1 MESRRATIKDVAEA
15 AGVGVATVSRVLSGG
30 SASPRT
36 RERVLAVA
44 AQLDYRP
51 SALGRNLRQRRT
63 GGIGLLVPDLT
74 DTFYG
79 QLAEGV
85 LACARSAGEPVVLGS
100 TGDDPEQEA
109 ELIGMLLEQSVDRV
123 IAVPA
128 GDADTWRPAVKA
140 GMTVVFADRLPSA
153 MGGGAADGPA
163 FAVADHSVE
172 NAAIADLMLLDGLS
186 PGIGAQDAPGG
197 SLLSRPREVPGAVA
211 SRPQEAGASRMLDVP
226 SVLADDRTGIR
237 TAVRYLRGLG
247 HRRIAYLG
255 GPGHDRRVAAF
266 REAVGAPVDEELV
279 VFSTGSRDSAYAAAS
294 GLFQSRP
301 DLTAVV
307 AGGNVLGE
315 AAVLAARELD
325 LRVPRDVSLVMY
337 DDVPWAELCSPPLTV
352 IAQPGRDIGYRAAE
366 LVLRAGSRRPRSVV
380 LPTELIVRGSCGPRH

>member
-1 MESRRATIKDVAEA
+1 MERRATIKDVAEA

-30 SASPRT
+30 SASAAT

-63 GGIGLLVPDLT
+63 GGMGLLVPDLT

-79 QLAEGV
+79 QLSEGV
-85 LACARSAGEPVVLGS
+85 LACARSAGEPVVIGS
-100 TGDDPEQEA
+100 TGGDPEQEA
-109 ELIGMLLEQSVDRV
+109 ELIGMLLEQSVDRL
-123 IAVPA
+123 IAVPS
-128 GDADTWRPAVKA
+128 GDADTWSPVLRA
-140 GMTVVFADRLPSA
+140 GMTVVFADRLPLQSSPEDVR
-153 MGGGAADGPA
+153 AA
-163 FAVADHSVE
+163 AVAD
-172 NAAIADLMLLDGLS
+172 LMALDGLS
-186 PGIGAQDAPGG
+186 AAAPA
-197 SLLSRPREVPGAVA
+197 RPLDIPAV
-211 SRPQEAGASRMLDVP
+211 V
-226 SVLADDRTGIR
+226 ADDRAGIR

-247 HRRIAYLG
+247 HKRIAFLG
-255 GPGHDRRVAAF
+255 GPGQESRVNAF

-279 VFSTGSRDSAYAAAS
+279 VFGTGSRDSAYAAAS

-301 DLTAVV
+301 DLSAVV

-352 IAQPGRDIGYRAAE
+352 IAQPGRDMGYRAAE
-366 LVLRAGSRRPRSVV
+366 LVLRAGTRKPRSVV
-380 LPTELIVRGSCGPRH
+380 LPTELIIRGSCGPHR

>member
-1 MESRRATIKDVAEA
+1 MERATIKDVAEA

-30 SASPRT
+30 SASPAT

-74 DTFYG
+74 DTFFG

-85 LACARSAGEPVVLGS
+85 LACARSAGEPVVTGS

-109 ELIGMLLEQSVDRV
+109 ELVGMLLEQSVDRV
-123 IAVPA
+123 IAVPS
-128 GDADTWRPAVKA
+128 GDADTWGPAMRA
-140 GMTVVFADRLPSA
+140 GMNVIFADRLP
-153 MGGGAADGPA
+153 AAEPTEPDP
-163 FAVADHSVE
+163 
-172 NAAIADLMLLDGLS
+172 ITDLMLLDGVI
-186 PGIGAQDAPGG
+186 PP
-197 SLLSRPREVPGAVA
+197 PP
-211 SRPQEAGASRMLDVP
+211 PPMDVP
-226 SVLADDRTGIR
+226 SVLADDRAGIR

-247 HRRIAYLG
+247 HKRIAFLG
-255 GPGHDRRVAAF
+255 GPGHVRRVAAF
-266 REAVGAPVDEELV
+266 REAVGGPVDEELV
-279 VFSTGSRDSAYAAAS
+279 VFATGSRDAAYAAAS

-352 IAQPGRDIGYRAAE
+352 VAQPGRDMGYRAAE
-366 LVLRAGSRRPRSVV
+366 LLLRGGRRPRGVV

>member
-1 MESRRATIKDVAEA
+1 MEKRATIKDVAEA

-30 SASPRT
+30 SASPAT

-79 QLAEGV
+79 QLSEGV
-85 LACARSAGEPVVLGS
+85 LACARSAGEPVVIGS
-100 TGDDPEQEA
+100 TGGDPEQEA
-109 ELIGMLLEQSVDRV
+109 DLIGMLLEQSVDRL
-123 IAVPA
+123 IAVPS
-128 GDADTWRPAVKA
+128 GDADTWSPALRA
-140 GMTVVFADRLPSA
+140 GMTVVFADRLPLQSSPEDVR
-153 MGGGAADGPA
+153 AA
-163 FAVADHSVE
+163 AVAD
-172 NAAIADLMLLDGLS
+172 LMALDGLS
-186 PGIGAQDAPGG
+186 AAAPA
-197 SLLSRPREVPGAVA
+197 RP
-211 SRPQEAGASRMLDVP
+211 LDVP
-226 SVLADDRTGIR
+226 AVVADDRAGVR

-247 HRRIAYLG
+247 HKRIAFLG
-255 GPGHDRRVAAF
+255 GPGQESRVHAF

-279 VFSTGSRDSAYAAAS
+279 VFGTGSRDSAYAAAS

-301 DLTAVV
+301 DLSAVV

-352 IAQPGRDIGYRAAE
+352 IAQPGRDMGYRAAE
-366 LVLRAGSRRPRSVV
+366 LVLRAGGRKPRSVV
-380 LPTELIVRGSCGPRH
+380 LPTELIIRGSCGPHR

>member
-1 MESRRATIKDVAEA
+1 MELRRATIKDVAEA

-30 SASPRT
+30 SASPET

-74 DTFYG
+74 DTFFG
-79 QLAEGV
+79 QVAEGV
-85 LACARSAGEPVVLGS
+85 LACARAAGEPVVVGS

-109 ELIGMLLEQSVDRV
+109 ELVGMLLEQSVDRM
-123 IAVPA
+123 IAVPS
-128 GDADTWRPAVKA
+128 GGVETWLPVTRA
-140 GMTVVFADRLPSA
+140 GMTVVFADRLP
-153 MGGGAADGPA
+153 AAPPDDDLPG
-163 FAVADHSVE
+163 ST
-172 NAAIADLMLLDGLS
+172 ADLMLLDGVL
-186 PGIGAQDAPGG
+186 PPPPVGRHGRALA
-197 SLLSRPREVPGAVA
+197 
-211 SRPQEAGASRMLDVP
+211 DVP
-226 SVLADDRTGIR
+226 AVLADDRSGIR

-247 HRRIAYLG
+247 HRRIAFLG

-279 VFSTGSRDSAYAAAS
+279 VFATGSRDSAYAAAS

-301 DLTAVV
+301 DLTAVLA
-307 AGGNVLGE
+307 AGNMLGE

-366 LVLRAGSRRPRSVV
+366 LVLRGAGRRARGAT

>member
-1 MESRRATIKDVAEA
+1 MERRATIKDVAEA

-30 SASPRT
+30 SASPQT

-63 GGIGLLVPDLT
+63 GGMGLLVPDLT

-100 TGDDPEQEA
+100 TGGDPEQES
-109 ELIGMLLEQSVDRV
+109 ELIGMLLEQSVDRL
-123 IAVPA
+123 IAVPS
-128 GDADTWRPAVKA
+128 GDADTWVPAIRA
-140 GMTVVFADRLPSA
+140 GMTVVFADRLPA
-153 MGGGAADGPA
+153 KAAQEDTG
-163 FAVADHSVE
+163 AVAV
-172 NAAIADLMLLDGLS
+172 NDLMLLDGL
-186 PGIGAQDAPGG
+186 PPAPVAGHHA
-197 SLLSRPREVPGAVA
+197 RP
-211 SRPQEAGASRMLDVP
+211 LDVP
-226 SVLADDRTGIR
+226 AVVADDRGGIR

-247 HRRIAYLG
+247 HRRIAFLG
-255 GPGHDRRVAAF
+255 GPGQDLRVAAF

-279 VFSTGSRDSAYAAAS
+279 VFGTGSRDSAYAAAS

-301 DLTAVV
+301 DLSAVV

-352 IAQPGRDIGYRAAE
+352 IAQPGRDMGYRAAE
-366 LVLRAGSRRPRSVV
+366 LVLRAGGRKPRSVV
-380 LPTELIVRGSCGPRH
+380 LPTELIIRGSCGPRR

>member
-1 MESRRATIKDVAEA
+1 MEVRRVTIKDVAEA

-30 SASPRT
+30 SASPET

-74 DTFYG
+74 DTFFG
-79 QLAEGV
+79 QVAEGV
-85 LACARSAGEPVVLGS
+85 LACARSAGEPVVVGS

-109 ELIGMLLEQSVDRV
+109 ELVGMLLEQSVDRL
-123 IAVPA
+123 IAVPSGGA
-128 GDADTWRPAVKA
+128 ETWLPVTRA
-140 GMTVVFADRLPSA
+140 GMTVVFADRLPA
-153 MGGGAADGPA
+153 GPA
-163 FAVADHSVE
+163 DDDLPGST
-172 NAAIADLMLLDGLS
+172 ADLMLLDGV
-186 PGIGAQDAPGG
+186 PA
-197 SLLSRPREVPGAVA
+197 RPPARAVA
-211 SRPQEAGASRMLDVP
+211 DVP
-226 SVLADDRTGIR
+226 AVLADDRSGIR
-237 TAVRYLRGLG
+237 TAVRYLHGLG
-247 HRRIAYLG
+247 HRRIAFLG

-279 VFSTGSRDSAYAAAS
+279 VFATGSRDSAYAAAS

-301 DLTAVV
+301 DLTAVLA
-307 AGGNVLGE
+307 AGNMLGE

-366 LVLRAGSRRPRSVV
+366 LVLRGTGRRPRGVT

>member
-30 SASPRT
+30 SASPET

-44 AQLDYRP
+44 AHLDYRP

-63 GGIGLLVPDLT
+63 GGMGLFVPDLT

-109 ELIGMLLEQSVDRV
+109 ELVGMLLEQGVDRV

-128 GDADTWRPAVKA
+128 GGAETWSPAIKA
-140 GMTVVFADRLPSA
+140 GMTVVFADRLPSDPSTDA
-153 MGGGAADGPA
+153 RLDRPGSPSDEGSGAAT
-163 FAVADHSVE
+163 VS
-172 NAAIADLMLLDGLS
+172 DLMLLDGL
-186 PGIGAQDAPGG
+186 PPV
-197 SLLSRPREVPGAVA
+197 SRALP
-211 SRPQEAGASRMLDVP
+211 LDVP
-226 SVLADDRTGIR
+226 AVLADDRAGIR

-247 HRRIAYLG
+247 HRRIAFLG
-255 GPGHDRRVAAF
+255 GPGHGRRVTAF

-279 VFSTGSRDSAYAAAS
+279 VFATGSRDSAYAAAS
-294 GLFQSRP
+294 VLFQSRP

-307 AGGNVLGE
+307 TGGNVLGE

-352 IAQPGRDIGYRAAE
+352 IAQPGRDMGYRAAE
-366 LVLRAGSRRPRSVV
+366 LVLRAGSRRPRSVL

>member
-1 MESRRATIKDVAEA
+1 MEKRATIKDVAEA

-30 SASPRT
+30 SASAAT

-63 GGIGLLVPDLT
+63 GGMGLLVPDLT

-79 QLAEGV
+79 QLSEGV
-85 LACARSAGEPVVLGS
+85 LACARSAGEPVVIGS
-100 TGDDPEQEA
+100 TGGDPEQEA
-109 ELIGMLLEQSVDRV
+109 ELIGMLLEQSVDRL
-123 IAVPA
+123 IAVPS
-128 GDADTWRPAVKA
+128 GDADTWSPVLRA
-140 GMTVVFADRLPSA
+140 GMTVVFADRLPLQSSPEDVR
-153 MGGGAADGPA
+153 AA
-163 FAVADHSVE
+163 AVAD
-172 NAAIADLMLLDGLS
+172 LMALDGLS
-186 PGIGAQDAPGG
+186 AAAPA
-197 SLLSRPREVPGAVA
+197 RP
-211 SRPQEAGASRMLDVP
+211 LDVP
-226 SVLADDRTGIR
+226 AVVADDRAGIR

-247 HRRIAYLG
+247 HRRIAFLG
-255 GPGHDRRVAAF
+255 GPGQDSRVNAF

-279 VFSTGSRDSAYAAAS
+279 VFGTGSRDSAYAAAS

-301 DLTAVV
+301 DLSAVV

-352 IAQPGRDIGYRAAE
+352 IAQPGRDMGYRAAE
-366 LVLRAGSRRPRSVV
+366 LVLRAGGRRPRSVV
-380 LPTELIVRGSCGPRH
+380 LPTELIIRGSCGPHR

>member
-1 MESRRATIKDVAEA
+1 MERRATIKDVAEA

-30 SASPRT
+30 SASPAT

-63 GGIGLLVPDLT
+63 GGMGLLVPDLT

-79 QLAEGV
+79 QLSEGV
-85 LACARSAGEPVVLGS
+85 LACARSAGEPVVIGS
-100 TGDDPEQEA
+100 TGGDPEQEA
-109 ELIGMLLEQSVDRV
+109 DLIGMLLEQSVDRL
-123 IAVPA
+123 IAVPS
-128 GDADTWRPAVKA
+128 GDADTWSPVLRA
-140 GMTVVFADRLPSA
+140 GMTVVFADRLPLLQSPPEDVR
-153 MGGGAADGPA
+153 AA
-163 FAVADHSVE
+163 AVT
-172 NAAIADLMLLDGLS
+172 DLMALDGLS
-186 PGIGAQDAPGG
+186 AAAPA
-197 SLLSRPREVPGAVA
+197 RP
-211 SRPQEAGASRMLDVP
+211 LDVP
-226 SVLADDRTGIR
+226 AVVADDRAGIR

-247 HRRIAYLG
+247 HRRIAFLG
-255 GPGHDRRVAAF
+255 GPGQESRVNAF

-279 VFSTGSRDSAYAAAS
+279 VFGTGSRDSAYAAAS

-301 DLTAVV
+301 DLSAVV

-352 IAQPGRDIGYRAAE
+352 IAQPGRDMGYRAAE
-366 LVLRAGSRRPRSVV
+366 LVLRAGGRKPRSVV
-380 LPTELIVRGSCGPRH
+380 LPTELIIRGSCGPHR

>member
-1 MESRRATIKDVAEA
+1 MEKRATIKDVAEA

-30 SASPRT
+30 SASAAT

-63 GGIGLLVPDLT
+63 GGMGLLVPDLT

-79 QLAEGV
+79 QLSEGV
-85 LACARSAGEPVVLGS
+85 LACARSAGEPVVIGS
-100 TGDDPEQEA
+100 TGGDPEQEA
-109 ELIGMLLEQSVDRV
+109 DLIGMLLEQSVDRL
-123 IAVPA
+123 IAVPS
-128 GDADTWRPAVKA
+128 GDADTWSPVLRA
-140 GMTVVFADRLPSA
+140 GMTVVFADRLPLLSSPEDVR
-153 MGGGAADGPA
+153 AA
-163 FAVADHSVE
+163 AVAD
-172 NAAIADLMLLDGLS
+172 LMALDGLS
-186 PGIGAQDAPGG
+186 AAAPA
-197 SLLSRPREVPGAVA
+197 RPLDIPAV
-211 SRPQEAGASRMLDVP
+211 V
-226 SVLADDRTGIR
+226 ADDRAGIR

-247 HRRIAYLG
+247 HKRIAFLG
-255 GPGHDRRVAAF
+255 GPGQESRVNAF

-279 VFSTGSRDSAYAAAS
+279 VFGTGSRDSAYAAAS

-301 DLTAVV
+301 DLSAVV

-352 IAQPGRDIGYRAAE
+352 IAQPGRDMGYRAAE
-366 LVLRAGSRRPRSVV
+366 LVLRAGTRKPRSVV
-380 LPTELIVRGSCGPRH
+380 LPTELIIRGSCGPHR

>member
-1 MESRRATIKDVAEA
+1 MEKRATIKDVAEA

-30 SASPRT
+30 SASAST

-63 GGIGLLVPDLT
+63 GGMGLLVPDLT
-74 DTFYG
+74 DTFFG

-85 LACARSAGEPVVLGS
+85 LACARSAGEPVVIGS
-100 TGDDPEQEA
+100 TGDDPEQES

-123 IAVPA
+123 IAVPS
-128 GDADTWRPAVKA
+128 GDADTWGPAIRA
-140 GMTVVFADRLPSA
+140 GMTVVFADRQPAGAQEPAGGSA
-153 MGGGAADGPA
+153 AG
-163 FAVADHSVE
+163 
-172 NAAIADLMLLDGLS
+172 DLMLLDGL
-186 PGIGAQDAPGG
+186 APAPPA
-197 SLLSRPREVPGAVA
+197 RPAARPLEVPA
-211 SRPQEAGASRMLDVP
+211 
-226 SVLADDRTGIR
+226 VLADDRAGIR

-247 HRRIAYLG
+247 HRRIAFLG

-266 REAVGAPVDEELV
+266 REAVGEPVDEELI
-279 VFSTGSRDSAYAAAS
+279 VFATGSRDSAYAAAS

-301 DLTAVV
+301 DLSAVL

-337 DDVPWAELCSPPLTV
+337 DDVPWAELCAPPLTV

-366 LVLRAGSRRPRSVV
+366 LVLRAASRRPRTVV
-380 LPTELIVRGSCGPRH
+380 LPTELIVRGSCGPRR

>member
-1 MESRRATIKDVAEA
+1 MEKRATIKDVAEA

-30 SASPRT
+30 SASAST

-63 GGIGLLVPDLT
+63 GGLGLLVPDLT

-79 QLAEGV
+79 QLSEGV
-85 LACARSAGEPVVLGS
+85 LACARSSGEPVVLGS
-100 TGDDPEQEA
+100 TGGDPEQEA

-123 IAVPA
+123 IAVPS
-128 GDADTWRPAVKA
+128 GDAETWAPVIRT
-140 GMTVVFADRLPSA
+140 GMTVVFADRLPPE
-153 MGGGAADGPA
+153 AAREEERDEDPA
-163 FAVADHSVE
+163 GTALD
-172 NAAIADLMLLDGLS
+172 DLMLLDGLS
-186 PGIGAQDAPGG
+186 SRTRPSTPEPAP
-197 SLLSRPREVPGAVA
+197 SRLP
-211 SRPQEAGASRMLDVP
+211 DVP
-226 SVLADDRTGIR
+226 AVLADDRAGIR

-247 HRRIAYLG
+247 HRRIAFLG
-255 GPGHDRRVAAF
+255 GPGHDRRADAF
-266 REAVGAPVDEELV
+266 REAVGSPVDEELV
-279 VFSTGSRDSAYAAAS
+279 VFGTGSRDSAYAAAS

-301 DLTAVV
+301 DLSAVV

-337 DDVPWAELCSPPLTV
+337 DDVPWAELCAPPLTV
-352 IAQPGRDIGYRAAE
+352 IAQPGRDMGYRACE
-366 LVLRAGSRRPRSVV
+366 LVLREGTRRARSVV
-380 LPTELIVRGSCGPRH
+380 LPTELIIRGSCGPRR

>member
-1 MESRRATIKDVAEA
+1 MGRRATIKDVAEA

-30 SASPRT
+30 SASAAA
-36 RERVLAVA
+36 RERVLAAA

-63 GGIGLLVPDLT
+63 GGMGLLVPDLT

-100 TGDDPEQEA
+100 TGGDPEQEA
-109 ELIGMLLEQSVDRV
+109 DLIGMLIEQSVDRL
-123 IAVPA
+123 IAVPS
-128 GDADTWRPAVKA
+128 GDAETWTPAMRA
-140 GMTVVFADRLPSA
+140 GMTVIFADRLPSQA
-153 MGGGAADGPA
+153 SPDGTGPS
-163 FAVADHSVE
+163 AVG
-172 NAAIADLMLLDGLS
+172 DLMTLDGL
-186 PGIGAQDAPGG
+186 PPAPPA
-197 SLLSRPREVPGAVA
+197 R
-211 SRPQEAGASRMLDVP
+211 QLDVP
-226 SVLADDRTGIR
+226 AVVADDRAGIR

-247 HRRIAYLG
+247 HKRIAFLG
-255 GPGHDRRVAAF
+255 GPGHDGRADAF
-266 REAVGAPVDEELV
+266 RAAVGEPVDEELI
-279 VFSTGSRDSAYAAAS
+279 VFGTGSRDSAYAAAS

-301 DLTAVV
+301 DLSAVV

-325 LRVPRDVSLVMY
+325 LRVPKDVSLVMY

-352 IAQPGRDIGYRAAE
+352 IAQPGRDMGYRAAE
-366 LVLRAGSRRPRSVV
+366 LVLRAGTRRARSVV
-380 LPTELIVRGSCGPRH
+380 LPTELIVRGSCGPRR

>member
-1 MESRRATIKDVAEA
+1 MEKRATIKDVAEA

-30 SASPRT
+30 SASPQT

-74 DTFYG
+74 DTFFA
-79 QLAEGV
+79 QFAEGV

-100 TGDDPEQEA
+100 TAGDPEQEA
-109 ELIGMLLEQSVDRV
+109 ELIGMLLEQSVDRL
-123 IAVPA
+123 IAVPS
-128 GDADTWRPAVKA
+128 GEEDTWAPAIRA
-140 GMTVVFADRLPSA
+140 GMTVVFADRLPARPSPEEEDP
-153 MGGGAADGPA
+153 AAA
-163 FAVADHSVE
+163 AVG
-172 NAAIADLMLLDGLS
+172 DLMLLDGV
-186 PGIGAQDAPGG
+186 AAPPPAHG
-197 SLLSRPREVPGAVA
+197 R
-211 SRPQEAGASRMLDVP
+211 AGELPAVP
-226 SVLADDRTGIR
+226 SVLADDRAGIR

-247 HRRIAYLG
+247 HRRIAFLG
-255 GPGHDRRVAAF
+255 GPGHDRRVSAF
-266 REAVGAPVDEELV
+266 REAVGSPVDEELV
-279 VFSTGSRDSAYAAAS
+279 VFGTGSRDSAYAAAS

-301 DLTAVV
+301 DLSAVV

-352 IAQPGRDIGYRAAE
+352 IAQPGRDMGYRAAE
-366 LVLRAGSRRPRSVV
+366 LVLRSGGRRPRSVV
-380 LPTELIVRGSCGPRH
+380 LPTELIVRGSCGPHR

>member
-1 MESRRATIKDVAEA
+1 MDKRATIKDVAEA

-30 SASPRT
+30 SASPHT

-63 GGIGLLVPDLT
+63 GGMGLLVPDLT
-74 DTFYG
+74 DTFYA

-85 LACARSAGEPVVLGS
+85 LACARSAGEPVLLGS
-100 TGDDPEQEA
+100 TGGDPEQEA
-109 ELIGMLLEQSVDRV
+109 ELIGMLLEQSVDRL
-123 IAVPA
+123 IAVPS
-128 GDADTWRPAVKA
+128 GDEETWAPAIRA
-140 GMTVVFADRLPSA
+140 GMTVVFADHLPAPPSPVSYS
-153 MGGGAADGPA
+153 GP
-163 FAVADHSVE
+163 FSGPSSGPSSGDDPAVRSVH
-172 NAAIADLMLLDGLS
+172 DLMLLDGLS
-186 PGIGAQDAPGG
+186 AAPRSRPLDAP
-197 SLLSRPREVPGAVA
+197 
-211 SRPQEAGASRMLDVP
+211 
-226 SVLADDRTGIR
+226 SVVADDRAGIR

-247 HRRIAYLG
+247 HKRIAFLG
-255 GPGHDRRVAAF
+255 GPGHDRRAAAF
-266 REAVGAPVDEELV
+266 GEAVGAPVDEELV
-279 VFSTGSRDSAYAAAS
+279 VFGTGSRDSAYAAAS

-301 DLTAVV
+301 DLSAVV

-352 IAQPGRDIGYRAAE
+352 IAQPGRDMGYRAAE
-366 LVLRAGSRRPRSVV
+366 LVLRSGARKPRSVV
-380 LPTELIVRGSCGPRH
+380 LPTELIIRGSCGPHR

>member
-1 MESRRATIKDVAEA
+1 MAKRATIKDVAEA

-30 SASPRT
+30 SASPQT

-63 GGIGLLVPDLT
+63 GGMGLLVPDLT
-74 DTFYG
+74 DTFHA

-85 LACARSAGEPVVLGS
+85 LACARSAGEPVVIGS
-100 TGDDPEQEA
+100 TGGDPEQES
-109 ELIGMLLEQSVDRV
+109 ELIGMLLEQSVDRL
-123 IAVPA
+123 IAVPS
-128 GDADTWRPAVKA
+128 GDEESWAPAIRA
-140 GMTVVFADRLPSA
+140 GMTVVFADRLPAAPPAEEDPAVSA
-153 MGGGAADGPA
+153 
-163 FAVADHSVE
+163 V
-172 NAAIADLMLLDGLS
+172 NDLLLLDG
-186 PGIGAQDAPGG
+186 AAPAPAR
-197 SLLSRPREVPGAVA
+197 SKP
-211 SRPQEAGASRMLDVP
+211 LDVP
-226 SVLADDRTGIR
+226 SVVADDRGGIR

-247 HRRIAYLG
+247 HRRIAFIG
-255 GPGHDRRVAAF
+255 GPGHDRGGGG
-266 REAVGAPVDEELV
+266 EPVDEELI
-279 VFSTGSRDSAYAAAS
+279 VFGTGSRDSAYAAAS

-325 LRVPRDVSLVMY
+325 LRVPKDVSLIMY

-352 IAQPGRDIGYRAAE
+352 VAQPGRDMGYRAAE
-366 LVLRAGSRRPRSVV
+366 LVLRSGGRRQRSVV
-380 LPTELIVRGSCGPRH
+380 LPTELIVRGSCGPRR

>member
-1 MESRRATIKDVAEA
+1 MEKRATIKDVAEA

-30 SASPRT
+30 SASPST

-63 GGIGLLVPDLT
+63 GGMGLLVPDLT

-100 TGDDPEQEA
+100 TGGDPEQEA
-109 ELIGMLLEQSVDRV
+109 DLIGMLLEQSVDRL
-123 IAVPA
+123 IAVPS
-128 GDADTWRPAVKA
+128 GDAETWSPALRA
-140 GMTVVFADRLPSA
+140 GMTVIFADRLPAQSLPDDP
-153 MGGGAADGPA
+153 GGTAL
-163 FAVADHSVE
+163 
-172 NAAIADLMLLDGLS
+172 ADLLLLDGLS
-186 PGIGAQDAPGG
+186 PAPQPPPQPQFQT
-197 SLLSRPREVPGAVA
+197 RPRP
-211 SRPQEAGASRMLDVP
+211 LDVP
-226 SVLADDRTGIR
+226 AVVADDRAGIR

-247 HRRIAYLG
+247 HKRIAFLG
-255 GPGHDRRVAAF
+255 GPGQHRRVAAF

-279 VFSTGSRDSAYAAAS
+279 VFGTGSRDSAYAAAS

-301 DLTAVV
+301 DLSAVV

-325 LRVPRDVSLVMY
+325 LRVPKDVSLVMY

-352 IAQPGRDIGYRAAE
+352 IAQPGRDMGYRAAE
-366 LVLRAGSRRPRSVV
+366 LVLRSGGRKPRSVV
-380 LPTELIVRGSCGPRH
+380 LPTELIIRGSCGPHR

>member
-30 SASPRT
+30 SASPET

-44 AQLDYRP
+44 AHLDYRP

-63 GGIGLLVPDLT
+63 GGMGLFVPDLT

-100 TGDDPEQEA
+100 TGDDLEQEA
-109 ELIGMLLEQSVDRV
+109 ELVGMLLEQGVDRV
-123 IAVPA
+123 IAVPSGGA
-128 GDADTWRPAVKA
+128 ETWAPAIKA
-140 GMTVVFADRLPSA
+140 GMTVVFADRLPSDA
-153 MGGGAADGPA
+153 PFDVPS
-163 FAVADHSVE
+163 DRDSVSRGVS
-172 NAAIADLMLLDGLS
+172 DLMLLDGL
-186 PGIGAQDAPGG
+186 PP
-197 SLLSRPREVPGAVA
+197 A
-211 SRPQEAGASRMLDVP
+211 SRTRPLDVP
-226 SVLADDRTGIR
+226 AVLADDRAGIR

-247 HRRIAYLG
+247 HRRIAFLG
-255 GPGHDRRVAAF
+255 GPGHGRRVAAF
-266 REAVGAPVDEELV
+266 REAVGAPVDEDLV
-279 VFSTGSRDSAYAAAS
+279 VFATGSRDSAYAAAS

-307 AGGNVLGE
+307 TGGNVLGE

-366 LVLRAGSRRPRSVV
+366 LVLRAGSRRPRSVL

>member
-1 MESRRATIKDVAEA
+1 MEKRATIKDVAEA

-30 SASPRT
+30 SASAAT

-79 QLAEGV
+79 QLSEGV
-85 LACARSAGEPVVLGS
+85 LACARSAGEPVVIGS
-100 TGDDPEQEA
+100 TGGDPEQEA
-109 ELIGMLLEQSVDRV
+109 DLVGMLLEQSVDRL
-123 IAVPA
+123 IAVPS
-128 GDADTWRPAVKA
+128 GDADTWSPVLRA
-140 GMTVVFADRLPSA
+140 GMTVVFADRLPLQSSPEDVR
-153 MGGGAADGPA
+153 AA
-163 FAVADHSVE
+163 AVAD
-172 NAAIADLMLLDGLS
+172 LMALDGLS
-186 PGIGAQDAPGG
+186 AAAPA
-197 SLLSRPREVPGAVA
+197 RPLDIPAV
-211 SRPQEAGASRMLDVP
+211 V
-226 SVLADDRTGIR
+226 ADDRAGIR

-247 HRRIAYLG
+247 HKRIAFLG
-255 GPGHDRRVAAF
+255 GPGQESRVNAF

-279 VFSTGSRDSAYAAAS
+279 VFGTGSRDSAYAAAS

-301 DLTAVV
+301 DLSAVV

-352 IAQPGRDIGYRAAE
+352 IAQPGRDMGYRAAE
-366 LVLRAGSRRPRSVV
+366 LVLRAGGRKPRSVV
-380 LPTELIVRGSCGPRH
+380 LPTELIIRGSCGPHR

>member
-1 MESRRATIKDVAEA
+1 MERRATIKDVAEA

-63 GGIGLLVPDLT
+63 GGMGLLVPDLT

-100 TGDDPEQEA
+100 TGGDPEQEA
-109 ELIGMLLEQSVDRV
+109 ELIGMLLEQSVDRL
-123 IAVPA
+123 IAVPS
-128 GDADTWRPAVKA
+128 GDAETWTPAFRA
-140 GMTVVFADRLPSA
+140 GMTVVFADHLPAQALPEDDPAASA
-153 MGGGAADGPA
+153 A
-163 FAVADHSVE
+163 
-172 NAAIADLMLLDGLS
+172 NDLMLLDGLS
-186 PGIGAQDAPGG
+186 PAAAPP
-197 SLLSRPREVPGAVA
+197 SR
-211 SRPQEAGASRMLDVP
+211 SLDVP
-226 SVLADDRTGIR
+226 AVVADDRGGIR

-247 HRRIAYLG
+247 HKRIAFLG
-255 GPGHDRRVAAF
+255 GPGQERRVAAF
-266 REAVGAPVDEELV
+266 RAAVGPPVDEELV
-279 VFSTGSRDSAYAAAS
+279 VFGTGSRDSAYAAAS

-337 DDVPWAELCSPPLTV
+337 DDVPWAELCAPPLTV
-352 IAQPGRDIGYRAAE
+352 IAQPGRDMGYRAAE
-366 LVLRAGSRRPRSVV
+366 LVLRAGTRRPRSVV
-380 LPTELIVRGSCGPRH
+380 LPTELIVRGSCGPRR

>member
-1 MESRRATIKDVAEA
+1 MEKRATIKDVAEA

-36 RERVLAVA
+36 RDRVLAVA

-63 GGIGLLVPDLT
+63 GGMGLFVPDLT

-85 LACARSAGEPVVLGS
+85 LACARSAGEPVLLGS
-100 TGDDPEQEA
+100 TGGDPEQES
-109 ELIGMLLEQSVDRV
+109 ELIGMLLEQSVDRL
-123 IAVPA
+123 IAVPS
-128 GDADTWRPAVKA
+128 GDADTWAPAIRA
-140 GMTVVFADRLPSA
+140 GMTVVFADRLPSPA
-153 MGGGAADGPA
+153 VQDEPGAA
-163 FAVADHSVE
+163 AVD
-172 NAAIADLMLLDGLS
+172 DLMLLDGL
-186 PGIGAQDAPGG
+186 PAAPRVRPLDAP
-197 SLLSRPREVPGAVA
+197 
-211 SRPQEAGASRMLDVP
+211 
-226 SVLADDRTGIR
+226 SVVADDRAGIR

-247 HRRIAYLG
+247 HKRIAFLG

-279 VFSTGSRDSAYAAAS
+279 VFGTGSRDSAYAAAS

-301 DLTAVV
+301 DLSAVV

-337 DDVPWAELCSPPLTV
+337 DDVPWAELCAPPLTV
-352 IAQPGRDIGYRAAE
+352 IAQPGRDMGYRAAE
-366 LVLRAGSRRPRSVV
+366 LVLRAGGRRPRSVV
-380 LPTELIVRGSCGPRH
+380 LPTELIIRGSCGPHR